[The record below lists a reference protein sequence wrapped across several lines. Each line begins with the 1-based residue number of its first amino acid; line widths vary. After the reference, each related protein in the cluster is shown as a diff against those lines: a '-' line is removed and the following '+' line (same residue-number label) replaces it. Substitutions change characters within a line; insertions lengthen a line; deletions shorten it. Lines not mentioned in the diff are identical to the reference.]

1 MELSAEN
8 LVRKLLRIEG
18 VHNYRPEDLRTAIE
32 FLESAPSNSPVRN
45 LVEREFPL
53 DDSNEAFAFALKN
66 RPLRVAVH
74 P

>member
-1 MELSAEN
+1 MELSAGT